1 MPPRRRKKKDER
13 LSVSSAPAAPGAKR
27 PPRFFMQKLSDGSE
41 RVVRFR
47 SRADGCRDQAMAD
60 FFGAGP
66 ELESHSNMRSM
77 DSLLA
82 ELMDTLQLEE
92 SLAPEILA
100 AAWRQAAGAGL
111 SSMSELISV
120 ARSTASIRVGHPTVR
135 YELTRL
141 KSQIIRALNA
151 ELGAGSV
158 RYVRFI
164 SR

>member
-1 MPPRRRKKKDER
+1 
-13 LSVSSAPAAPGAKR
+13 
-27 PPRFFMQKLSDGSE
+27 
-41 RVVRFR
+41 
-47 SRADGCRDQAMAD
+47 MAD

-66 ELESHSNMRSM
+66 ELESRSNMRSM

-82 ELMDTLQLEE
+82 ELMDALQLEE

-100 AAWRQAAGAGL
+100 AAWQKAAGAGL
-111 SSMSELISV
+111 ASLSELISV

-141 KSQIIRALNA
+141 KPQIIRALNA